1 MDVVEIPTN
10 LPVQRI
16 DRPDSIFKT
25 KKEKLNAIV
34 EQINESYRKGQPVL
48 VGTINIDASEELSH
62 MLSKKKIPHKVL
74 NATPSP
80 SLISVPRPAMFVAI
94 VTAFF

>member
-1 MDVVEIPTN
+1 MTGTASTEEEEFREIYGMDVVEIPTN

-16 DRPDSIFKT
+16 DHPDSIFKT

-62 MLSKKKIPHKVL
+62 MLSKK
-74 NATPSP
+74 
-80 SLISVPRPAMFVAI
+80 
-94 VTAFF
+94 